1 MKKDKTPR
9 CRRCGRTV
17 RKCNYKSDAG
27 YKYSCEYCDEDLFSF
42 EVYFEDE
49 KENTK

>member
-1 MKKDKTPR
+1 MKKVKTPR
-9 CRRCGRTV
+9 CCRCNRTV
-17 RKCNYKSDAG
+17 SKCDYKSDAG

>member
-1 MKKDKTPR
+1 MKNRKMPKCCR
-9 CRRCGRTV
+9 CNRTV
-17 RKCNYKSDAG
+17 SKCDYKP
-27 YKYSCEYCDEDLFSF
+27 YKYSCDYCDEDLFSF

>member
-1 MKKDKTPR
+1 MENNMPR
-9 CRRCGRTV
+9 CRRCGRKV
-17 RKCNYKSDAG
+17 SKCDYKSDAG

-42 EVYFEDE
+42 EVYFEEE